1 MALTDVSLEA
11 DSSLIALNNYA
22 IFRNSSI
29 TLENQGQ
36 LVGSGATM
44 NMDACSLTVA
54 QNADANLREC
64 NLVFANTVLRNDG
77 NLFFNGWD
85 EYSVQLKDSQ
95 IYNNQSFF
103 LFLPM
108 TFAGDETA
116 IYNRGELY
124 TNRALPSDRVIGNAP
139 RQE

>member
-1 MALTDVSLEA
+1 MEA
-11 DSSLIALNNYA
+11 DNSLIALNNHA

-29 TLENQGQ
+29 TLEQQGQ
-36 LVGSGATM
+36 LVGSGTTM

-54 QNADANLREC
+54 QNADARLQEC
-64 NLVFANTVLRNDG
+64 NLVFANTVIRNDG
-77 NLFFNGWD
+77 GLFFTGWE

-103 LFLPM
+103 LFLPI
-108 TFAGDETA
+108 TFSGDETA

-124 TNRALPSDRVIGNAP
+124 TSRALPSGRVIGNAP
-139 RQE
+139 RQD